1 MPVSPFFSLSL
12 APDFRRALSYLYFHL
27 LSAFLGV
34 LHAPQRAPRIFPLAY
49 ARRRLA
55 AASSAVL
62 PRLSTSRGW
71 ANSFKSRCG
80 AGNSANPLRIH
91 RAPLANSSL
100 APNIFLSAHPFT
112 AHPAHANDRLRLSR
126 FPPLP
131 PHPIS
136 CFPIGPFSQLSNS
149 CRPFLATRLR
159 ILRKCS
165 YRVLNEDAPVSQ
177 FPRFNREKI
186 FRIVLTNGRK
196 M

>member
-1 MPVSPFFSLSL
+1 MPVSLFLSL
-12 APDFRRALSYLYFHL
+12 PRARLPT
-27 LSAFLGV
+27 SAFL
-34 LHAPQRAPRIFPLAY
+34 
-49 ARRRLA
+49 
-55 AASSAVL
+55 SVL
-62 PRLSTSRGW
+62 PSSLCIPWGITRPSVHHVSSLSSTRGVDSLLLPRQSFHGFLRREDGR

-112 AHPAHANDRLRLSR
+112 AHPARANDRLRLSR
-126 FPPLP
+126 FPPL

-165 YRVLNEDAPVSQ
+165 YRVLNEDAPVFQ
-177 FPRFNREKI
+177 FPRFNRKKI
-186 FRIVLTNGRK
+186 FFG
-196 M
+196 